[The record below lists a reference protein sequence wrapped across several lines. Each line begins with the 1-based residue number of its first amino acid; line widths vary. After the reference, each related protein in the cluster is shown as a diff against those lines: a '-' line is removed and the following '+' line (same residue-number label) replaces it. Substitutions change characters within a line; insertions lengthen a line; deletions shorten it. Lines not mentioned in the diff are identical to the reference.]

1 MLQTGNKKLKRN
13 ISKQELDKFDRLSQ
27 DWWDRNGSMKSL
39 HDINPLR
46 VAYIKYQV
54 SLKGK
59 KILDLGCGGGILSES
74 IVRERAV
81 TTGIDASKEM
91 IALAGRHAQKKGLDI
106 RYIKT
111 NIEVLNT
118 IITDKFD
125 VILCMELI
133 EHVPDYKSVIRACKK
148 LLNTNGTII
157 FATINRNWVSFFL
170 AIICAEYIMGL
181 LPKGTHTYNAFIKP
195 EELSSACAEVGLV
208 KTDITGFSYN
218 PISRKYYFCK
228 NAWVNY
234 LACYR

>member
-1 MLQTGNKKLKRN
+1 MQEN

-46 VAYIKYQV
+46 LAYIKGLV

-59 KILDLGCGGGILSES
+59 KILDVGCGGGILTED
-74 IVRERAV
+74 IVQEGAA

-91 IALAGRHAQKKGLDI
+91 IALAGQHAQESGLDI

-111 NIEVLNT
+111 NVEALNT
-118 IITDKFD
+118 IIPDKFD

-133 EHVPDYKSVIRACKK
+133 EHVPDYRSVIRACKK
-148 LLNTNGTII
+148 LLNPNGTII
-157 FATINRNWVSFFL
+157 FATINRNCLAFFL
-170 AIICAEYIMGL
+170 AIVCAEYIMGL
-181 LPKGTHTYNAFIKP
+181 LPKGTHNYNLFIKP
-195 EELSSACAEVGLV
+195 EELSNACTEVGLT
-208 KTDITGFSYN
+208 KADITGFSYN
-218 PISRKYYFCK
+218 PIFRRYYFCK